1 MIDRVSEKTRS
12 YIMSREGSKDT
23 GPEMTVRRM
32 LHRLGYRYRL
42 HRGDLPGSPDLVFR
56 KRRKVVFV
64 HGCFWHGHDCRGGR
78 LPESKADYWLPKIA
92 ANRKRDAACIAR
104 LEALGWDSFV
114 VWQCRLREPA
124 RLRSRL
130 VAYLG
135 PAK

>member
-12 YIMSREGSKDT
+12 YIMSRVGSKDT

-78 LPESKADYWLPKIA
+78 LPESKADYWRPKIA

-114 VWQCRLREPA
+114 VWQCRLREPT